1 VLATSSVSKYS
12 WCAVALLIS
21 LVAGVTLT
29 HAANENPVLAKI
41 GNQTITEADLQ
52 EWVNAVPD
60 RFRQQILT
68 PEGKKRTL
76 DYIVNIQVMAAEA
89 EKQGMDKAP
98 EIQKLLQLTKN
109 DLLARVFLDKQTKD
123 LPAPTEQEGKEYYE
137 KNKSQYAVPESV
149 HLHHILLKTEDEAK
163 KALDRVQKKGEKFAD
178 VATQVS
184 ICPSKA
190 KGGNLDWL
198 PKGSLVK
205 EIEDVA
211 FTMKK
216 GEIKGPVQSKFG
228 YHILLLEDTKPAQE
242 SSYDQVKDYILEQLK
257 FQKQQEQY
265 EKLSEALRKKMGV
278 QIMLAPVAAE
288 GPEAGQQPAPS
299 APAQAPAGP
308 AKGPK

>member
-1 VLATSSVSKYS
+1 MSATSSVSKIS
-12 WCAVALLIS
+12 GCAAALLM
-21 LVAGVTLT
+21 LFVAGITFS
-29 HAANENPVLAKI
+29 HAGNESQVLAKI

-60 RFRQQILT
+60 RFQKQILT

-89 EKQGMDKAP
+89 EKQGLDKAP
-98 EIQKLLQLTKN
+98 EIQKLLQLTRN
-109 DLLARVFLDKQTKD
+109 DLLARVFLDKITKD
-123 LPAPTEQEGKEYYE
+123 LQAPTEQEAKAYYE
-137 KNKSQYAVPESV
+137 KNKNQYAVPESV
-149 HLHHILLKTEDEAK
+149 HLHHILLTTEGDAK
-163 KALDRVQKKGEKFAD
+163 KALERVVKKGEKFAD
-178 VATQVS
+178 VASQVS

-228 YHILLLEDTKPAQE
+228 YHVLLLEDIKPAQE
-242 SSYDQVKDYILEQLK
+242 SSYDQVKDYIMEQLK

-265 EKLSEALRKKMGV
+265 EKLAESLRKKAGV
-278 QIMLAPVAAE
+278 QILLAPVAAE
-288 GPEAGQQPAPS
+288 APGAAQQPAPA
-299 APAQAPAGP
+299 APPSGGP
-308 AKGPK
+308 ARGPK

>member
-1 VLATSSVSKYS
+1 VSTTSSVFKFS
-12 WCAVALLIS
+12 WCAAALLIL
-21 LVAGVTLT
+21 LVAGITLAY
-29 HAANENPVLAKI
+29 AANENQVLAKI

-60 RFRQQILT
+60 KFRQQVLT

-89 EKQGMDKAP
+89 EKQGLDKAP
-98 EIQKLLQLTKN
+98 KIQKLLQLTRN
-109 DLLARVFLDKQTKD
+109 DLLARLFLDKMTKD
-123 LPAPTEQEGKEYYE
+123 LPAPTDQEAKEYYE

-149 HLHHILLKTEDEAK
+149 HLHHILLKTDAEAK
-163 KALDRVQKKGEKFAD
+163 KAYARVTKGGEKFAD
-178 VATQVS
+178 VARQVS

-205 EIEDVA
+205 EIEDAA

-228 YHILLLEDTKPAQE
+228 YHILYLEDTKPAQQ
-242 SSYDQVKDYILEQLK
+242 SSFDQVKDYIMEQLK

-265 EKLSEALRKKMGV
+265 EKLAESLRKKMGV
-278 QIMLAPVAAE
+278 QIMLAPVGTA
-288 GPEAGQQPAPS
+288 GPAGAPQPAP
-299 APAQAPAGP
+299 AKP

>member
-1 VLATSSVSKYS
+1 MTATSSVTKLF
-12 WCAVALLIS
+12 WCAAALLIL
-21 LVAGVTLT
+21 LVAGITV
-29 HAANENPVLAKI
+29 AYAGNESPVLAKI

-60 RFRQQILT
+60 RFRQQVLT

-89 EKQGMDKAP
+89 EKQSMDKAP
-98 EIQKLLQLTKN
+98 EIQKLLLLTRN
-109 DLLARVFLDKQTKD
+109 DLLARVFLDKMTKD
-123 LPAPTEQEGKEYYE
+123 LPAPTEQEAKEYYE
-137 KNKSQYAVPESV
+137 KNKSQYSVPESV

-163 KALDRVQKKGEKFAD
+163 KALDRVTKKGEKFAD

-211 FTMKK
+211 FSMKK

-242 SSYDQVKDYILEQLK
+242 SSYDQVKDYIMEQLK

-265 EKLSEALRKKMGV
+265 EKLSESLRKKMGV
-278 QIMLAPVAAE
+278 EIMLAPVAAE
-288 GPEAGQQPAPS
+288 NPGAAQQPTSAAP
-299 APAQAPAGP
+299 APAGP

>member
-1 VLATSSVSKYS
+1 MA
-12 WCAVALLIS
+12 S
-21 LVAGVTLT
+21 LTPSYAG
-29 HAANENPVLAKI
+29 NESQVLAKI
-41 GNQTITEADLQ
+41 GNQTITESDLQ

-60 RFRQQILT
+60 KFKQQILT

-98 EIQKLLQLTKN
+98 DIQKLLQLTRN
-109 DLLARVFLDKQTKD
+109 DLLARIYLDKMTKD
-123 LPAPTEQEGKEYYE
+123 MPAPTEQEAKDYYE
-137 KNKSQYAVPESV
+137 KNKSQYATPESV
-149 HLHHILLKTEDEAK
+149 HLHHILVKTEAEAK
-163 KALDRVQKKGEKFAD
+163 KALDRVTKKNEKFAD
-178 VATQVS
+178 VASQVS

-198 PKGSLVK
+198 PRGSLVK

-228 YHILLLEDTKPAQE
+228 YHILFLEDKKPAQE
-242 SSYDQVKDYILEQLK
+242 SSYDQVKDYLAEQIK

-265 EKLSEALRKKMGV
+265 EKLAESLRKKMNV
-278 QIMLAPVAAE
+278 QVLLAPATSDATAAPKE
-288 GPEAGQQPAPS
+288 QVPV
-299 APAQAPAGP
+299 APASAGP
-308 AKGPK
+308 GKGPR

>member
-1 VLATSSVSKYS
+1 
-12 WCAVALLIS
+12 
-21 LVAGVTLT
+21 
-29 HAANENPVLAKI
+29 LAKI

-60 RFRQQILT
+60 RFRQQIQT
-68 PEGKKRTL
+68 PEGKRRTL

-98 EIQKLLQLTKN
+98 EIQKLLLLTKN
-109 DLLARVFLDKQTKD
+109 DLLARVFLDKMTKD
-123 LPAPTEQEGKEYYE
+123 LPAPTDQEAKEFYE

-163 KALDRVQKKGEKFAD
+163 KALDRVKKGNEKFPD
-178 VATQVS
+178 VASQVS

-205 EIEDVA
+205 EIEDAA
-211 FTMKK
+211 FAMKK

-228 YHILLLEDTKPAQE
+228 YHILLLEDIKPAQE
-242 SSYDQVKDYILEQLK
+242 SSFDQVRDYILEQLK

-265 EKLSEALRKKMGV
+265 EKLAESLRKKSGV
-278 QIMLAPVAAE
+278 QIMLAPVGAEDPGAA
-288 GPEAGQQPAPS
+288 QQPATA
-299 APAQAPAGP
+299 APAPAGP
-308 AKGPK
+308 ARGPK

>member
-1 VLATSSVSKYS
+1 VSATSTLSKFS
-12 WCAVALLIS
+12 WCAAALLI
-21 LVAGVTLT
+21 LIMAGIPLS
-29 HAANENPVLAKI
+29 HAGNESQVLAKI

-68 PEGKKRTL
+68 PEGKKKTL

-89 EKQGMDKAP
+89 EKQGMDKASD
-98 EIQKLLQLTKN
+98 IQKLLMLTKN
-109 DLLARVFLDKQTKD
+109 DLLARVYLDKMTKD
-123 LPAPTEQEGKEYYE
+123 LPAPTEQESKEYYE
-137 KNKSQYAVPESV
+137 KNRSQYAMPESV
-149 HLHHILLKTEDEAK
+149 HLHHILLKTDEEAK
-163 KALDRVQKKGEKFAD
+163 KALDRVKKGEKFAD
-178 VATQVS
+178 VAAQVS

-211 FTMKK
+211 FTMKN

-228 YHILLLEDTKPAQE
+228 YHVLLMEDKKPAQE
-242 SSYDQVKDYILEQLK
+242 SSYDQVKDYIIEQLK

-265 EKLSEALRKKMGV
+265 EKLAESLRKKMGV
-278 QIMLAPVAAE
+278 QIMMAPAASE
-288 GPEAGQQPAPS
+288 GLGAPQQPATA
-299 APAQAPAGP
+299 APAPAPAGP